1 MSRCNACNNRRV
13 KCSGELPCDRC
24 VSTTRI
30 CEYTASE
37 TDRNTLKEELERL
50 RARCFALEQGIQTI
64 APNHAPHVMRQLTRG
79 ELPNWAAV
87 VPCLPASPGTS
98 ESDEGE
104 GRFPYDSE
112 GAARYNGESSGATF
126 LDQLKRFMR
135 TLMGSL
141 TLIPGFEDSPTF
153 MSSIGRHQTYDSRPL
168 TDPDV
173 NPGWLPTSA
182 EMSSMLRKLR
192 VYIQDGNGTYES
204 GGILWWGD
212 LVNVPKSNPLA
223 HLGTMDGNRHL
234 AFYHICFALSVS
246 IGHTSLRLPDSESAE
261 AYFKRAR
268 MLLGNPLD
276 AVHFTLTDV
285 PALSLMAFYLIEVN
299 RRDAAYMYVG
309 IAVHIAIMHG
319 AFRYA
324 ANETSKRVFWTLY
337 ILDRWISVLMGRP
350 PSISDE
356 SIRLPLPAFDP

>member
-1 MSRCNACNNRRV
+1 M
-13 KCSGELPCDRC
+13 
-24 VSTTRI
+24 
-30 CEYTASE
+30 
-37 TDRNTLKEELERL
+37 KEELERL
-50 RARCFALEQGIQTI
+50 RARCSALEQGIQTI

-87 VPCLPASPGTS
+87 VPCPPASPGSS

-104 GRFPYDSE
+104 GRIMYDSE
-112 GAARYNGESSGATF
+112 GAARCIGDSSGATF

-141 TLIPGFEDSPTF
+141 TFIPGSEDSSTF
-153 MSSIGRHQTYDSRPL
+153 VSSIGHYQTYDSRPL

-173 NPGWLPTSA
+173 NPGWLPGSA
-182 EMSSMLRKLR
+182 EMTSMLRKLR
-192 VYIQDGNGTYES
+192 AYIQDGNGTYES

-246 IGHTSLRLPDSESAE
+246 IGHTSLQLPDSQSAE
-261 AYFKRAR
+261 SYFKRAR

-324 ANETSKRVFWTLY
+324 ADEASKRVFWTLY

-356 SIRLPLPAFDP
+356 SIRLPLPVFDP